1 MLGFDRPRRQLEYF
15 SVDPLVHSF
24 KRGIHALQRM
34 NLDDF
39 DSLFLESSNFSRPAD
54 IRS

>member
-1 MLGFDRPRRQLEYF
+1 MLGFDQRWRQLEYF
-15 SVDPLVHSF
+15 SVNPLVHSF
-24 KRGIHALQRM
+24 KHGIRALQRM